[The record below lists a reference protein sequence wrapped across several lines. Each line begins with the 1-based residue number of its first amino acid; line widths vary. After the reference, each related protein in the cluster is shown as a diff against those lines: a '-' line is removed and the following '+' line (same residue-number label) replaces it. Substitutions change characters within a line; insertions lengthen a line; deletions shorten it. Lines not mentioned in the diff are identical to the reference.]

1 MSVWLL
7 NPENSSSKI
16 IGGTKLQ
23 LTFSHSSYICTFQ
36 ALSIYVVNA
45 GAAVKILFVVGHL
58 YLREGFKNSSSVNF
72 WTGPLIFTPPTH

>member
-7 NPENSSSKI
+7 NPENPSSKVI
-16 IGGTKLQ
+16 SGTKLQ
-23 LTFSHSSYICTFQ
+23 LTSHSSYIFTFQ

-58 YLREGFKNSSSVNF
+58 YLREGFKNSSSAN
-72 WTGPLIFTPPTH
+72 